1 MQLPR
6 PGVFISFLL
15 PSQSTDSLKWEPVSS
30 YEICWAERHLRQMIC
45 DVAHKKWSAMIL
57 KSFLFRV
64 TYANSPKYAT
74 DFRYQNSIR
83 ISQFHFENEFY
94 SLAYNRSIFLLD
106 VLSCLSRF
114 HFWIAPFHLRILE
127 WKFDFFHRPF
137 LHLHR
142 RTEQN
147 IALWNCGTSIIA
159 NSNVGDNLMLVTLRW
174 WQFYDVVLLITI
186 SSCHQHLK
194 VPININRLRY
204 WSPASM

>member
-64 TYANSPKYAT
+64 TYANSPKYET
-74 DFRYQNSIR
+74 DFRYRNSIR

-114 HFWIAPFHLRILE
+114 RCWIAPFHLRILE

-137 LHLHR
+137 LHSHR

-147 IALWNCGTSIIA
+147 IALWKCGTSIIDCQQRCWWQPY
-159 NSNVGDNLMLVTLRW
+159 VGDFTMVTVLR
-174 WQFYDVVLLITI
+174 
-186 SSCHQHLK
+186 C
-194 VPININRLRY
+194 
-204 WSPASM
+204 